1 MLIMK
6 LFFKPPLQ
14 ALGSFSLMHPLLKFT
29 EHAFVVI
36 HLQVDKLYSSVPSH
50 LRLLPLPYMLS
61 TSKKTQTTGKWL
73 LISFSRLLLNTL
85 RTPPKHALKF
95 N

>member
-6 LFFKPPLQ
+6 LFFKLPLQ
-14 ALGSFSLMHPLLKFT
+14 ALNSFSLMHPLLKFT
-29 EHAFVVI
+29 EYAFVVI

-61 TSKKTQTTGKWL
+61 TSKKLKPQESGFL
-73 LISFSRLLLNTL
+73 FHLADSFSTHCAPHLSM
-85 RTPPKHALKF
+85 H
-95 N
+95 